1 MLLKDK
7 VAIVT
12 GAAEGIGAGVA
23 ELFAEQGARV
33 YLGDVKKE
41 AVEARAAALREK
53 GAEAFGHVMDVSK
66 ADQVQAV
73 VAAAVE
79 RYGRV
84 DILINNA
91 GIYPRQNFLDMTE
104 EQWDR
109 MQEVNAKSMFLTCKA
124 VAPHMIAQRS
134 GHIVNISS
142 VTFFLGVKNLV
153 HYVASKGAVIGFSRS
168 LARALGEYDIHIN
181 CITPGAILTEGEVA
195 LKVPQEDID
204 YMMGQQTL
212 KRRLYPKDI
221 AGVCLFLSSELSAGM
236 TGQTLNVD
244 AGWIMH

>member
-23 ELFAEQGARV
+23 ELFSQQGALV
-33 YLGDVKKE
+33 FLADIKKD
-41 AVEARAAALREK
+41 AVEARAAAIRDQ
-53 GAEAFGHVMDVSK
+53 GGEAFAFEANVTNAAQLRVIVD
-66 ADQVQAV
+66 DAV
-73 VAAAVE
+73 R

-91 GIYPRQNFLDMTE
+91 GIYPRQDFLDMTE
-104 EQWDR
+104 QQWDE
-109 MQEVNAKSMFLTCKA
+109 MQEINSKSMFHTAKL
-124 VAPHMIAQRS
+124 VVPHMVAQRS

-142 VTFFLGVKNLV
+142 VTFFLGMKKLV

-168 LARALGEYDIHIN
+168 LARELGEYDVHVN

-195 LKVPQEDID
+195 LKVPQSDID
-204 YMMGQQTL
+204 FIYQMQSL
-212 KRRLYPKDI
+212 KRRLMPKDI
-221 AGVCLFLSSELSAGM
+221 ANVCLFLCSELSAGL
-236 TGQTLNVD
+236 TGQTINVD